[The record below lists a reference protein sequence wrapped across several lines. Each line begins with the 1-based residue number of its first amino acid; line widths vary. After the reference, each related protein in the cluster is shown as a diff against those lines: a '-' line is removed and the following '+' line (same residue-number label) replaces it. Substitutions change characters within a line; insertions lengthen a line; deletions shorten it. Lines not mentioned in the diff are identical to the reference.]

1 MAEWCSFSVLEEFH
15 CLSFE
20 KHIFYFFKFYLL
32 AVFLWDVFFPQSDF
46 LESGREF
53 FFLFCLTEEWFM
65 FIFVFLWN
73 FKCFIHI
80 SDSVRWKRNLQM
92 QIWLCLK
99 SALCCFAAYLWE
111 MIVLYYK
118 VSCIHI
124 FIKCG
129 LINHEFL
136 QPQFFS
142 HLFFF
147 ARKIQQKHPKV
158 IPSIY
163 QPKTVLSHDSDVWWC
178 LCVSGDL

>member
-1 MAEWCSFSVLEEFH
+1 MCFSHKV
-15 CLSFE
+15 
-20 KHIFYFFKFYLL
+20 IFLNL
-32 AVFLWDVFFPQSDF
+32 G
-46 LESGREF
+46 ENF

-80 SDSVRWKRNLQM
+80 SDSVRWKTNLQM

-136 QPQFFS
+136 QPQFFHIYS
-142 HLFFF
+142 SLP
-147 ARKIQQKHPKV
+147 AKYNKNTQKYNPEYLSTKNSV
-158 IPSIY
+158 ITWLWCLMVSLCLWRPLKRQS
-163 QPKTVLSHDSDVWWC
+163 TVLSFQVSCIV
-178 LCVSGDL
+178 CVIDH

>member
-1 MAEWCSFSVLEEFH
+1 MAEWCSFSVLEGFH

-80 SDSVRWKRNLQM
+80 SDSVRWKTNLQM

-136 QPQFFS
+136 QPQFFHIYS
-142 HLFFF
+142 SLP
-147 ARKIQQKHPKV
+147 AKYNKNTQK
-158 IPSIY
+158 
-163 QPKTVLSHDSDVWWC
+163 
-178 LCVSGDL
+178 

>member
-1 MAEWCSFSVLEEFH
+1 MAELCSFSVLEEFH

-20 KHIFYFFKFYLL
+20 KHIFYFILFTSSIF
-32 AVFLWDVFFPQSDF
+32 VRCIFPTKWFSWIW
-46 LESGREF
+46 ERI

-92 QIWLCLK
+92 QIWWCFN

-136 QPQFFS
+136 QP
-142 HLFFF
+142 LFF
-147 ARKIQQKHPKV
+147 H
-158 IPSIY
+158 IY
-163 QPKTVLSHDSDVWWC
+163 SSLPAKYSKNTQN
-178 LCVSGDL
+178 

>member
-1 MAEWCSFSVLEEFH
+1 MCFSHKV
-15 CLSFE
+15 
-20 KHIFYFFKFYLL
+20 IFLNL
-32 AVFLWDVFFPQSDF
+32 G
-46 LESGREF
+46 ENF

-80 SDSVRWKRNLQM
+80 SDSVRWKTNLQM